1 MKRLSGSI
9 FLASL
14 IQLQRPSDTFAMCVD
29 FIHQFRSPNQHTDP
43 IQHER
48 HLDVPRDG
56 GSTNGVPIL
65 AVLRSLVVSPPGA
78 SFGKLGKSRSRVSFA
93 ISKLQRRRIG
103 ASPSERCANLSHD
116 RDRERQWSRL
126 HLFWHQPQTT
136 SLTNYFVVGRAC
148 LGKAMVV

>member
-48 HLDVPRDG
+48 HLDVPRYG

-65 AVLRSLVVSPPGA
+65 AVLRSLVVSPSGA
-78 SFGKLGKSRSRVSFA
+78 TFGKLGKSRSPFLRDFETAKASP
-93 ISKLQRRRIG
+93 RRRLKDATIYPTTATVKDSG
-103 ASPSERCANLSHD
+103 RDYIYFGINRRQLLSPTTLSLAEHVW
-116 RDRERQWSRL
+116 ERQW
-126 HLFWHQPQTT
+126 
-136 SLTNYFVVGRAC
+136 
-148 LGKAMVV
+148 